1 MLIHDGL
8 VKRKAYLDAIMEG
21 LDRFN
26 FKRVMCANP
35 KVFEPL
41 FIGEPVSSAKI
52 KEIVKTMTPPGED
65 SIKQRILDTIGI
77 FPDSCD
83 EKGTYHYVV

>member
-21 LDRFN
+21 LDMFN

-41 FIGEPVSSAKI
+41 FIGEPVSSARI
-52 KEIVKTMTPPGED
+52 KEIIKTMTPPGED
-65 SIKQRILDTIGI
+65 STKQRILHTIGI
-77 FPDSCD
+77 FLDSCD
-83 EKGTYHYVV
+83 EKGIYYHVM